1 MTHQPFLPLLL
12 LPAAF
17 LFGKAPTDTSS
28 VCDRFR
34 QNDVI
39 FTGTAE
45 NSWITLLDTREAPF
59 HKRSEKSKRVRFLV
73 REWFKGARQ
82 DAVEVWMTPGDC
94 AMKIDAG
101 VTYLMYARLN
111 KDKQR
116 LESNAC
122 QGTKPAEEAASDLSY
137 LTAAQSGPGRAT
149 RVSGAAGTQGL
160 NVQAT
165 SGVDIR
171 YAVTDNA
178 GHYTFDGL
186 PAGDWSF
193 SVNGGPS
200 KQAHLEPGAC
210 VDLPLGGSVA
220 P

>member
-1 MTHQPFLPLLL
+1 MTHRPFLPFLLL
-12 LPAAF
+12 QAAF
-17 LFGKAPTDTSS
+17 LFGKSPADNST
-28 VCDRFR
+28 VCDRFQ

-45 NSWITLLDTREAPF
+45 NSWITLLDT
-59 HKRSEKSKRVRFLV
+59 HKSPLHRRSEKSKHVRFLV

-82 DAVEVWMTPGDC
+82 DTVEVWMTPGDC

-101 VTYLMYARLN
+101 VTYLMYVRLN
-111 KDKQR
+111 KDKDR

-122 QGTKPAEEAASDLSY
+122 QGTKPVEEAASDLSY
-137 LTAAQSGPGRAT
+137 LTVAQSSPQRAT
-149 RVSGAAGTQGL
+149 RVSGIAGKEGL
-160 NVQAT
+160 NVQAI

-171 YAVTDNA
+171 YAITDGA

-193 SVNGGPS
+193 SVNGGPA
-200 KQAHLEPGAC
+200 KQAHFEPGAC
-210 VDLPLGGSVA
+210 VDLPLGGF
-220 P
+220 